1 MMVHEIDFLVFPGQF
16 LIIRRGGH
24 PGKEEKIL
32 ILSLPLSRPAHRLPA
47 HQLSKPCMQ
56 RGTAF
61 LLHQGIK

>member
-1 MMVHEIDFLVFPGQF
+1 MMVHESDFLVFPGQF

-32 ILSLPLSRPAHRLPA
+32 ILSLPLSLPA

-56 RGTAF
+56 RGTAS
-61 LLHQGIK
+61 LLHEGIT

>member
-1 MMVHEIDFLVFPGQF
+1 MMVHESDFLVFPGQF

-32 ILSLPLSRPAHRLPA
+32 ILSLPLNLPAHRLPA

-56 RGTAF
+56 RGAAS
-61 LLHQGIK
+61 LLHEGIT